1 MNDVMRG
8 KIEACLEL
16 SEGREYKFKKD
27 VMKVTGL
34 TDGGFHLLNVNDV
47 DIRYAQTWREV
58 RDCVDHSLV
67 MTYGVLRRQVK

>member
-34 TDGGFHLLNVNDV
+34 TDGGFHLLNITDV
-47 DIRYAQTWREV
+47 AYA
-58 RDCVDHSLV
+58 
-67 MTYGVLRRQVK
+67 MLRRGEKLETVINTVL